1 MSAPGVLA
9 GVRVIDFGRYI
20 AGPYCAALLADF
32 GADVIRV
39 EKRDGS
45 EDRFLL
51 PISESG
57 DGALFMQMN
66 RNKRSMTLDPMHET
80 GRAIVRRLVATA
92 DVVVANLPPPTLAA
106 MGLDYASLSAIKPD
120 IILTSVSAF
129 GSTGP
134 YKDRVGF
141 DGVGQAMSGSTYM
154 TGTAD
159 EPRRSVTAFVD
170 FGTALSAAFGT
181 ALALLDRA
189 RTGKG
194 RVVEASLFRTALNF
208 ANGLLIEEAA
218 TGIGRVPSGNRS
230 QSSAP
235 ADLFRASDG
244 WILVQVVGDPL
255 FRRIAKLIGAEDWLA
270 DERFASDMS
279 RGDNGQAV
287 SERVAAWC
295 EQRTAAEALAELDR
309 ARVPCGPVYTPRQV
323 LDDPHVRET
332 GLLAPVPFPGMP
344 SGGARVAQQIVTFAD
359 VSPSAFVRAPLL
371 GEHTDAVLHELGYD
385 DAEIASFEARGAI

>member
-1 MSAPGVLA
+1 MSAPGVLD

-120 IILTSVSAF
+120 IILTSISAF
-129 GSTGP
+129 GSNGP

-170 FGTALSAAFGT
+170 FGTALSAAYGT

-189 RTGKG
+189 RTGRG

-208 ANGLLIEEAA
+208 ANGTLIEEAA
-218 TGIGRVPSGNRS
+218 TGIGRVPTGNRS

-244 WILVQVVGDPL
+244 WILVQVVGNPL
-255 FRRIAKLIGAEDWLA
+255 FRRVAKLIGADDWLA
-270 DERFASDMS
+270 DDRFASDMA
-279 RGDNGQAV
+279 RGDNGEAV
-287 SERVAAWC
+287 SERVSAWC
-295 EQRTAAEALAELDR
+295 AKRTAAEALAELDR

-323 LDDPHVRET
+323 LDDAHVRET

-359 VSPSAFVRAPLL
+359 APPPAFVRAPLL
-371 GEHTDAVLHELGYD
+371 GEHTDDVLHALGYD
-385 DAEIASFEARGAI
+385 DAEIASFEASGAI